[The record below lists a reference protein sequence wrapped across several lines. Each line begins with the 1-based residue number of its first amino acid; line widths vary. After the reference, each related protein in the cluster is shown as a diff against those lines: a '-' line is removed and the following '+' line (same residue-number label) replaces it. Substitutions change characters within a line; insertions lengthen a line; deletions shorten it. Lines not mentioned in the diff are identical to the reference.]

1 MFKLAYA
8 NYYIKSRLFMQG
20 VFHFFLAYPII
31 FSHLATFSPVGYTV
45 VVRLLGSYSGG
56 ISL

>member
-1 MFKLAYA
+1 
-8 NYYIKSRLFMQG
+8 MQG
-20 VFHFFLAYPII
+20 VFIFFLVYSII